1 MSGVKY
7 LYKKIF
13 CSNGAR
19 PLGTRAK
26 VLWRTEPLG
35 TRAGALRCARLLG
48 TGGAAL
54 LLMGS
59 IALHAGEVPHIGYLY
74 PAGGVP
80 GSTFTM
86 KVGGQ
91 HLKNTIGIY
100 VSGGKISAEVTDY
113 TFELDRRMGN
123 RAKNMKD
130 KMDAAMEEEKDPF
143 IRAQIQNQIDKAAD
157 IMMMAES
164 ERKEM
169 RKNKAEYAKKQFN
182 PQLADTLTLEV
193 EIGVDVKPGRYD
205 LRVVTTNGISNH
217 LVFDVSELKEV
228 SESEPNNDVSDT
240 VGSAP
245 ALPLMLNG
253 QIMPGDTDCFSFYAE
268 KDDDLVFRVQARSL
282 VPYLADAVPG
292 WFQAI
297 LTLYDTKGHELAYVD
312 DFRFDP
318 DPVMIY
324 RVPADGEYVL
334 EIRDS
339 IYRGRRD
346 FVYRIA
352 MGKLPFIDH
361 IFPLGGR
368 ENSKTP
374 VQLYGVNLPQK
385 KLMLKTG
392 GSAPDI
398 MDVAVGRGSKHSNSR
413 PFAVDLLPE
422 KFEAE
427 PNDLPFQAQTIK
439 ENIIINGRID
449 KPGDA
454 DCFHFAGKKGEMLT
468 IEVFA
473 RRLDSPL
480 DARLVLLDPQ
490 EHIIAV
496 SDDEVDRG
504 EGLLTHHADSL
515 LNIELPENGVYTI
528 RLDNLQGKGGHAYA
542 YRLRVGESHPDYH
555 LRVVPSGISVPQ
567 DGTAVVTVHA
577 LRKSGFDGAIDLKLV
592 GAPQGITMSGPSIA
606 AGAQKAVLNISASGL
621 EAEEMIPIRIEGTAR
636 IKERNVR
643 REAVPAD
650 DTMQAFLYRH
660 LVPAQEL
667 LVRITKQLPITVKA
681 ELPESGV
688 VKVVPGGKVIIS
700 HQTVRQDG
708 VKGNIRL
715 SLSNA
720 PEWVSLKKTSTGW
733 KNSSIILAIG
743 EKAPAG
749 ALENITINGSFFIT
763 KAKDDPTF
771 NPVLK
776 WRNRTKYDFTIAA
789 VTIEVAKQNPERT
802 SSENGNIKNP

>member
-1 MSGVKY
+1 MLIMTKIRRTVMAGMLAMLPAAPFS
-7 LYKKIF
+7 LY
-13 CSNGAR
+13 
-19 PLGTRAK
+19 
-26 VLWRTEPLG
+26 
-35 TRAGALRCARLLG
+35 
-48 TGGAAL
+48 
-54 LLMGS
+54 
-59 IALHAGEVPHIGYLY
+59 AGEAPHIGYIY

-80 GSTFTM
+80 GSTFSV

-91 HLKNTIGIY
+91 RLKNTIGIY
-100 VSGGKISAEVTDY
+100 VSGDKISAKVTDY

-123 RAKNMKD
+123 RAKNMKE

-157 IMMMAES
+157 IMMMAEF

-169 RKNKAEYAKKQFN
+169 RKNKAKYAKKQFN

-193 EIGVDVKPGRYD
+193 EIGADVEPGRYD

-217 LVFDVSELKEV
+217 LVFNVSKLKEV
-228 SESEPNNDVSDT
+228 LENEPNNNVSDT

-268 KDDDLVFRVQARSL
+268 KGDDLVFRVQARSL

-292 WFQAI
+292 WFQAV
-297 LTLYDTKGHELAYVD
+297 LTLYDTKGRELAYVD

-368 ENSKTP
+368 EKSKTS
-374 VQLYGVNLPQK
+374 VRVYGVNLPQK
-385 KLMLKTG
+385 KLMQKTG
-392 GSAPDI
+392 SRAPEI
-398 MDVAVGRGSKHSNSR
+398 MDVSVGQGSKRSNSR
-413 PFAVDLLPE
+413 PFAVDMLPE
-422 KFEAE
+422 MFEAE

-449 KPGDA
+449 KAGDA
-454 DCFHFAGKKGEMLT
+454 DCFHFDGKKGETLT

-515 LNIELPENGVYTI
+515 LNIELPESGVYTI

-567 DGTAVVTVHA
+567 GGTAVVTVHA
-577 LRKSGFDGAIDLKLV
+577 LRKSGFDGAIDLRLAD
-592 GAPQGITMSGPSIA
+592 APQGITISGPPIA
-606 AGAQKAVLNISASGL
+606 AGAEKAVLNISAAGL
-621 EAEEMIPIRIEGTAR
+621 EAEKMMPIRIEGMAR
-636 IKERNVR
+636 IKDRNVR

-667 LVRITKQLPITVKA
+667 LVRITKQLPVTVKA

-688 VKVVPGGKVIIS
+688 VKVQAGGKVIIP

-720 PEWVSLKKTSTGW
+720 PEWVSLKKTSIGRNGS
-733 KNSSIILAIG
+733 KIILAIG
-743 EKAPAG
+743 EKAPVG
-749 ALENITINGSFFIT
+749 TRETVTINGSFDVRI
-763 KAKDDPTF
+763 AKDDPTF

-776 WRNRTKYDFTIAA
+776 WRNRIRYNFIIAA
-789 VTIEVAKQNPERT
+789 VTIEVAKPDTERT
-802 SSENGNIKNP
+802 SSETRDIKNP